1 LISSSGPVTPDFGV
15 VTRLL
20 STRVFPGP
28 RDIFTTGVLAP
39 TRAVLGER
47 LNQFRSTQG
56 HIVVRVDADGE
67 TFRIFVLDDSD
78 ENYVVKAVH
87 GPYQAH

>member
-1 LISSSGPVTPDFGV
+1 M
-15 VTRLL
+15 
-20 STRVFPGP
+20 
-28 RDIFTTGVLAP
+28 
-39 TRAVLGER
+39 RAVLGER